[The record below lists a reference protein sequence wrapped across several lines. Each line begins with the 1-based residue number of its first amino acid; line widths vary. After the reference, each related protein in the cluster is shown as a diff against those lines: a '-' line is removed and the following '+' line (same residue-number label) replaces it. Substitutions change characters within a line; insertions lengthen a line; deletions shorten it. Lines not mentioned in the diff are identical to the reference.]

1 MRKFCTYGKA
11 HVNLKLPSSFR
22 RKWRRS
28 YSNWPKDQFPGTLLS
43 VSKVRVSP
51 DLGVAKIYV
60 SIFPVA
66 KTKETF
72 DFLQLNN
79 AKLRGALGHVVG
91 SQLRVVP
98 ELMVYVDDSLEY
110 EENIDRLLRGEGE
123 KSPSNNHR

>member
-1 MRKFCTYGKA
+1 MESTRQ
-11 HVNLKLPSSFR
+11 LKIAKLLQ
-22 RKWRRS
+22 KEMATILQQLA
-28 YSNWPKDQFPGTLLS
+28 KDQFPGTLLS

-79 AKLRGALGHVVG
+79 AKLRGALGNVVG

-123 KSPSNNHR
+123 SPIK

>member
-1 MRKFCTYGKA
+1 MRKFA
-11 HVNLKLPSSFR
+11 HMESTRQLKIAKLLQ
-22 RKWRRS
+22 KEMATILQQLA
-28 YSNWPKDQFPGTLLS
+28 KEQFPGTLLS

-66 KTKETF
+66 KTKESF

-79 AKLRGALGHVVG
+79 SKLRGALGNVVG

-98 ELMVYVDDSLEY
+98 ELMIYVDDSLEY

-123 KSPSNNHR
+123 SPIK